1 MQSLVRSTRGAP
13 HPGAWDVCSSR
24 QSEAQLQRLCTTSGQ
39 NVAVKSSRNG
49 AAAIVLATQ
58 PAGLKWYRF
67 GMAMNVRIPE
77 ALDRQLEELAA
88 REHVSKHSL
97 VLQGVELIVRT
108 RARREE
114 IDRGIDFVMDHDAEL
129 LSRLEDA

>member
-1 MQSLVRSTRGAP
+1 M
-13 HPGAWDVCSSR
+13 
-24 QSEAQLQRLCTTSGQ
+24 
-39 NVAVKSSRNG
+39 
-49 AAAIVLATQ
+49 ATQ
-58 PAGLKWYRF
+58 SVGPKWYRF
-67 GMAMNVRIPE
+67 GMAMNVRIPAE
-77 ALDRQLEELAA
+77 LDRQLEELAA

-97 VLQGVELIVRT
+97 VLQGVELMVRT